1 MLRNVLFFC
10 STFLVSVTSATAAV
24 GTSASG
30 PQLSAEQIVQ
40 RNVSARGGLTTWRSV
55 TSMTMSGQMDV
66 GKGTKLP
73 FTMELKRG
81 RKVRLELQF
90 QGQTAVQIY
99 DGVNG
104 WKLRPFLNRKDVEP
118 FTSDELKQASLDSDL
133 DGPLVDYAAKGTRI
147 SLEDVEKVESRDAYK
162 LKLTLKNGQVRRIWI
177 DAQNFLEVK
186 IDGSR
191 IMDGRPRVVE
201 TYFRDYKTVQGLVVP
216 YVFETAVEGVKG
228 TEKIAVE
235 KVVVNPGLDDSLFA
249 KLH

>member
-1 MLRNVLFFC
+1 MLRIFFFFC
-10 STFLVSVTSATAAV
+10 SAFLISVSLATAGV
-24 GTSASG
+24 GASTGG

-40 RNVSARGGLTTWRSV
+40 RSVSASGGLSAWRRV
-55 TSMTMSGQMDV
+55 TAMTMTGQMDI
-66 GKGTKLP
+66 GKGVKAP

-104 WKLRPFLNRKDVEP
+104 WKMRPFLNRKDAEP
-118 FTSDELKQASLDSDL
+118 FTPDELKQASLDSDL
-133 DGPLVDYAAKGTRI
+133 DGALVDYAAKGTRI
-147 SLEDVEKVESRDAYK
+147 DLEEVEKVENRDAYR
-162 LKLTLKNGQVRRIWI
+162 LRLTLKNGQVRRIWI

-191 IMDGRPRVVE
+191 QMDGKQRAIE
-201 TYFRDYKTVQGLVVP
+201 TYFRDYRATQGLMMP

-228 TEKIAVE
+228 TEKIEIE
-235 KVVVNPGLDDSLFA
+235 KVVVNPALDDSLFA
-249 KLH
+249 RLH